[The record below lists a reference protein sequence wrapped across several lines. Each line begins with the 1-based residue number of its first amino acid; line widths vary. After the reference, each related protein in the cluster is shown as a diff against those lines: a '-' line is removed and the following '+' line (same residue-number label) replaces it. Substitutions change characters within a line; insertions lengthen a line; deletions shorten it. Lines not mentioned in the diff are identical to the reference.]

1 MIELIKRLMALLSA
15 EKIANSVEDASFEGL
30 SLGLSTASADLGIHT
45 TVPDEIAIT
54 RIGVRAKALSER
66 TISKAR
72 GDLAFNAD
80 KLQLELDAAI
90 KSGMSEV
97 EALKQIQ
104 GRVKSLF
111 TDSLKD
117 WELQRLVRDQFLVAT
132 KEGRRLGW
140 EQGGVQW
147 RRWKAHRDS
156 KTGDDSKRM
165 DGQITGIN
173 EPYTDPK
180 TGEKYML
187 PHIRPNDRCYEIPL
201 FKLPK
206 TSVERDGLTYAK
218 GGEGSGIKGHT
229 TRHPNRIRFS
239 LNVPEGYSLWWMSPQ
254 EYIDRVNIRNKFS
267 DAEIAAKE
275 SKTSAPKGILHHPP
289 FSKES
294 IAELR
299 KEMKKGTKIDM
310 PFLEY
315 REDKLSSQEGFHR
328 ALIAK
333 YLGISYSSKDH
344 YIEHGGKIPVA
355 VLGKL
360 PDFKIAS
367 KQPEEQIPS
376 IRDIAKGGIG
386 SGIKG
391 HTTAKNLSGSIKRYE
406 DVPEKV
412 GKVLLRYEYM
422 EHLNEHQL
430 ESFRKERLSSSEE
443 ALEFY
448 KDRVLDYE
456 VSYDMADEDEE
467 KEARAEL
474 DAHKKVVKD
483 IEVVI
488 KLLEEAFSSGEKKI
502 AIDKTIS
509 IAHTTGKYAI
519 LGDKGGKGRKKTES
533 RITKHLNYI
542 RDQTVHKVHSS
553 HNL

>member
-147 RRWKAHRDS
+147 RQWRAHRDS
-156 KTGDDSKRM
+156 KTGEDSKRM

-218 GGEGSGIKGHT
+218 GGPGSGIKGHKT
-229 TRHPNRIRFS
+229 AKQLSESRERYKD
-239 LNVPEGYSLWWMSPQ
+239 VPEG
-254 EYIDRVNIRNKFS
+254 
-267 DAEIAAKE
+267 
-275 SKTSAPKGILHHPP
+275 
-289 FSKES
+289 
-294 IAELR
+294 
-299 KEMKKGTKIDM
+299 
-310 PFLEY
+310 
-315 REDKLSSQEGFHR
+315 
-328 ALIAK
+328 
-333 YLGISYSSKDH
+333 
-344 YIEHGGKIPVA
+344 
-355 VLGKL
+355 
-360 PDFKIAS
+360 
-367 KQPEEQIPS
+367 
-376 IRDIAKGGIG
+376 
-386 SGIKG
+386 
-391 HTTAKNLSGSIKRYE
+391 
-406 DVPEKV
+406 V

-430 ESFRKERLSSSEE
+430 EAFRKERLSSSEE

-467 KEARAEL
+467 KEAKAEL
-474 DAHKKVVKD
+474 DAHKKVVED
-483 IEVVI
+483 IEGVI

-509 IAHTTGKYAI
+509 IAHTAGKYAI
-519 LGDKGGKGRKKTES
+519 LGEKGGKDRKKTEG

-542 RDQTVHKVHSS
+542 RDQTVHKEGAS
-553 HNL
+553 